1 MNKIVKN
8 ALVLMAFSLVLGF
21 VLGAVYKIT
30 EPIIAEAT
38 RQKEMQAYKVV
49 FENAADF
56 TEIAVDAA
64 AAEAVMTDGGYPDVI
79 NKAFQ
84 AVDASGNALG
94 YVVQLTTKDGYSGGI
109 VMVVGIT
116 NEGVVNGYSVTAHS
130 ETSGLGTKAF
140 DPAYAD
146 QFKGIPAD
154 SVSGVATISGATLTS
169 TAVKNGINAAV
180 AYANSL
186 GGAQ

>member
-30 EPIIAEAT
+30 EGPIAEAT
-38 RQKEMQAYKVV
+38 LKKEMEAYKVV
-49 FENAADF
+49 FETADTF
-56 TEIAVDAA
+56 NEVAVDAA
-64 AAEAVMTDGGYPDVI
+64 AAEAVMSAGAFPDEI
-79 NKAFQ
+79 NKAFE
-84 AVDASGNALG
+84 AVDASGNPLG

-109 VMVVGIT
+109 VMVVGVS
-116 NEGVVNGYSVTAHS
+116 NEGVVNGFSVTAHS
-130 ETSGLGTKAF
+130 ETSGLGTKVF
-140 DPAYAD
+140 DPAHAD
-146 QFKGIPAD
+146 QYKGISVD
-154 SVSGVATISGATLTS
+154 SVDSVAAISGATLTS
-169 TAVKNGINAAV
+169 TAVRNGINAAV

>member
-1 MNKIVKN
+1 MNKIIKN

-30 EPIIAEAT
+30 EPVIAEAT
-38 RQKEMQAYKVV
+38 LRKEMEAYKVV
-49 FENAADF
+49 FDTADTF
-56 TEIAVDAA
+56 KEVPVDTAKA
-64 AAEAVMTDGGYPDVI
+64 DMANDVI
-79 NKAFQ
+79 NKAFE
-84 AVDASGNALG
+84 AVDTSGNCIG
-94 YVVQLTTKDGYSGGI
+94 YVIQLTTKDGYSGGI

-116 NEGVVNGYSVTAHS
+116 KDGVINGYSVTAHT

-146 QFKGIPAD
+146 QFKGVTAD
-154 SVSGVATISGATLTS
+154 QAAGVATISGATLSS
-169 TAVKNGINAAV
+169 TAVKNGIAAAV
-180 AYANSL
+180 EYANIM

>member
-140 DPAYAD
+140 DPAHAD
-146 QFKGIPAD
+146 QYKGIPTD
-154 SVSGVATISGATLTS
+154 SVDSVAAISGATLTS
-169 TAVKNGINAAV
+169 TAVRNGINAAV

>member
-8 ALVLMAFSLVLGF
+8 ALVLMSFSLVLGF

-30 EPIIAEAT
+30 EGPIAEAT
-38 RQKEMQAYKVV
+38 LKKEMEAYKVV
-49 FENAADF
+49 FETADTF
-56 TEIAVDAA
+56 NEVTVDAA
-64 AAEAVMTDGGYPDVI
+64 AAAAVMTDGGFPDEI
-79 NKAFQ
+79 NKAFE
-84 AVDASGNALG
+84 AVDANGTVLG

-109 VMVVGIT
+109 VMVVGVT
-116 NEGVVNGYSVTAHS
+116 ADGTVNGFSVTAHS

-146 QFKGIPAD
+146 QFKGISAAD
-154 SVSGVATISGATLTS
+154 VSGVATISGATLTS
-169 TAVKNGINAAV
+169 TAVINGINAAV

-186 GGAQ
+186 GGAK

>member
-30 EPIIAEAT
+30 EGPIAEAT
-38 RQKEMQAYKVV
+38 LRKEMEAYKVV
-49 FENAADF
+49 FETADTF
-56 TEIAVDAA
+56 NEVTVDEAA
-64 AAEAVMTDGGYPDVI
+64 AAKIMTDGGFPDEI
-79 NKAFQ
+79 NKAFE
-84 AVDASGNALG
+84 AVDASGNPLG

-116 NEGVVNGYSVTAHS
+116 ADGTVNGFSVTAHS

-146 QFKGIPAD
+146 QFKGISAD
-154 SVSGVATISGATLTS
+154 SVSGIATISGATLTS
-169 TAVKNGINAAV
+169 TAVINGINAAV